1 MTAAQSGAALSPRNS
16 AFADLEALYGST
28 PLAEINRE
36 ALRQWQPA
44 PSVWGRLKPFIARRA
59 GVSLRWAEVDG
70 HRLRYWDS
78 GASDKPA
85 LLLIHGFGSSKEN
98 WSFLSELLHRDYRIL
113 APDLPGFG
121 DSTFRTDCDYRV
133 DTQARRIAQWLDG
146 LDVSSAYVAGSSMG
160 GAIAAS
166 LAASRPGLVKA
177 LCLMNAAGAPAT
189 RVSMLEAGV
198 LAGNNFL
205 VANTPAEAHRVFKIC
220 FHSRKR
226 MLGAVFAFLMGG
238 EMAHRAIVNHAIFSD
253 LVYSLGAVNAQ
264 LQDVVAPTFILWG
277 DSDRV
282 LDVSCVDAFLAAIDH
297 AQAMVLPETG
307 HLPMVERPGD
317 TATVL
322 RAFFSAPNNV
332 ANTENV

>member
-1 MTAAQSGAALSPRNS
+1 MTTAYDGAILSQPVS
-16 AFADLEALYGST
+16 AFAELEALYAST
-28 PLAEINRE
+28 PLAKIDRD
-36 ALRQWQPA
+36 ALRQWRPA
-44 PSVWGRLKPFIARRA
+44 PSLWGRLKPLIARRA
-59 GVSLRWAEVDG
+59 GVALRWAEVDG

-78 GASDKPA
+78 GESHKPV

-98 WSFLSELLHRDYRIL
+98 WSFLSELMHRDYRIL

-121 DSTFRTDCDYRV
+121 DSTVRTDCDYRV
-133 DTQARRIAQWLDG
+133 ASQAQRLAQWLEG
-146 LDVSSAYVAGSSMG
+146 LGVTSTYVAGSSMG

-166 LAASRPGLVKA
+166 LAASRPDLVNA

-189 RVSMLEAGV
+189 RVSMLEVGV
-198 LAGNNFL
+198 LAGKNFL
-205 VANTPAEAHRVFKIC
+205 VANTPAEAHRVFNIC

-226 MLGAVFAFLMGG
+226 LLGSLFAFLMGG
-238 EMAHRAIVNHAIFSD
+238 EMAHRARVNHAIFSD
-253 LVYSLGAVNAQ
+253 LVYSLSDVNAQ
-264 LQDVVAPTFILWG
+264 LSDVSAPTFVLWG

-282 LDVSCVDAFLAAIDH
+282 LDVSCVDAFLAAISH

-322 RAFFSAPNNV
+322 RAFFGAPNAV